1 MEVAAV
7 EGLEA
12 LYKKVATLYRRL
24 SASARKRLL
33 EGVELA
39 AEKGDPALAYHRLS
53 TLARDYYG
61 DSLPYASDGYYKT
74 YKHARCVGLPEP
86 AKVSGVDVLE
96 AIRRRRSRR
105 SFSRRPLTL
114 TEVSTI
120 LFHVAGITG
129 QAWWGGPKRPYPS
142 AGALQPVEVY
152 LVVERVEGLKPGLY
166 HYNPS
171 GHCLEMLREGRLLKG
186 LADVSLGQ
194 DHVAEAAAALV
205 LTAVYTRTGSKYGHR
220 SYRYVH
226 WDTGFAGE
234 NVYLV
239 CEALGLATV
248 AVGAFYD
255 DEMCSFLGIDCPWEM
270 PMLVFPV
277 GARG

>member
-1 MEVAAV
+1 MEDLCRLVS
-7 EGLEA
+7 
-12 LYKKVATLYRRL
+12 TLYRRL
-24 SASARKRLL
+24 SSAARRRLL
-33 EGVELA
+33 KGLGLAVER
-39 AEKGDPALAYHRLS
+39 GDPALVYHSLS

-61 DSLPYASDGYYKT
+61 DSLPYASEGYYKT
-74 YKHARCVGLPEP
+74 YSSAPCVGLPEP
-86 AKVSGVDVLE
+86 ARSSGVDVLE
-96 AIRRRRSRR
+96 AIRMRRSRR
-105 SFSRRPLTL
+105 SYSQRPLTAK
-114 TEVSTI
+114 EVSTL

-129 QAWWGGPKRPYPS
+129 RAWWGGPKRPYPS

-166 HYNPS
+166 HYNPA
-171 GHCLEMLREGRLLKG
+171 GHCLEMLREGRLLRE

-194 DHVAEAAAALV
+194 DHVADAAAALV

-234 NVYLV
+234 NLYLV

-255 DEMCSFLGIDCPWEM
+255 EEMCSFLGIECPWEM